1 MGRNI
6 SSKSDLSVDNL
17 TFIDLKSFSNKD
29 SKYYLDPKQDYTE
42 YSAKEIWNIYKTHPV
57 FENLPFLDQYM
68 LGIFESDNFLEK
80 VINKVIILSMILGI
94 LIPVLLLALFLS
106 AKV

>member
-57 FENLPFLDQYM
+57 LK
-68 LGIFESDNFLEK
+68 IFHFRP
-80 VINKVIILSMILGI
+80 IY
-94 LIPVLLLALFLS
+94 AWYF
-106 AKV
+106 